1 VLMDKSYYR
10 DKMLHLLS
18 DTENYI
24 QLSQNEDEPILRKIK
39 RLIKN
44 FGNFITENEKE
55 YITNF
60 LMKTSNFYGLP
71 KIHKSKS
78 ITDAVT
84 DQNNDYIKL
93 EPPADLKMRPIV
105 AGSISPTH
113 RLSNFVDLILKPLC
127 QHVPSFIR
135 GSMDFLN
142 KKLKWPQR
150 TPH

>member
-1 VLMDKSYYR
+1 MDKSYYR

-24 QLSQNEDEPILRKIK
+24 QLSQNEDEAILRKIK

-44 FGNFITENEKE
+44 FGNFITKNEKE

-71 KIHKSKS
+71 KIHKSKT

-105 AGSISPTH
+105 AGPISPT
-113 RLSNFVDLILKPLC
+113 
-127 QHVPSFIR
+127 Q
-135 GSMDFLN
+135 
-142 KKLKWPQR
+142 
-150 TPH
+150 